1 MIPTITAKL
10 NLIRISNGQAPLEV
24 WLNSRFDNLDKY
36 HSEIGV
42 YDEDSYHYTHP
53 YSFQVSLEIALNAN
67 SIFAG
72 TVPGVLLE
80 SKSFYDQF
88 SSLDKSNLG
97 KGADLISRKQK
108 NLIEKFTKDRL
119 LNNLKMGLL
128 LNEVHCP
135 FFTGEIWSKIIKM
148 FDAFFLQREEK
159 NNQFLTSTD
168 ADDDFNK
175 TAKESGEEDSSSSEF
190 RKFRQ
195 CIERLQNV
203 HGFPMIEDV
212 SDIALVLPKI

>member
-1 MIPTITAKL
+1 M
-10 NLIRISNGQAPLEV
+10 EV

-36 HSEIGV
+36 HTDIGV

-67 SIFAG
+67 SIFPG

-108 NLIEKFTKDRL
+108 ILIERFTKDRL

-128 LNEVHCP
+128 LNEIHCP
-135 FFTGEIWSKIIKM
+135 FFTGEIWPKIMKM
-148 FDAFFLQREEK
+148 FDAFFLQHEMEEASD
-159 NNQFLTSTD
+159 QLGRPTD
-168 ADDDFNK
+168 TGEDFNK
-175 TAKESGEEDSSSSEF
+175 TTEETKADSQSSEF

-195 CIERLQNV
+195 CIENLQNV
-203 HGFPMIEDV
+203 HDFPVVEDV
-212 SDIALVLPKI
+212 SDVALVLQKI